1 MCERTAWRLC
11 SEHQLWSSYGKKRWK
26 NGKRPGAPVHDDHLA
41 HTDDHGVTRHD
52 FVNAANSINQ
62 VWLTDITKH
71 HTREGKLYFCAI
83 KDAFSNRIVGYS
95 AGADMSASLA
105 VSALNTAVARRQ
117 LQGDSVDGCIVHS
130 DTGSQFRSKK
140 YLKALTRHHL
150 TGSIGRVAAAGD
162 NAAME
167 SFFS

>member
-1 MCERTAWRLC
+1 M
-11 SEHQLWSSYGKKRWK
+11 
-26 NGKRPGAPVHDDHLA
+26 
-41 HTDDHGVTRHD
+41 
-52 FVNAANSINQ
+52 
-62 VWLTDITKH
+62 TDITEH

-83 KDAFSNRIVGYS
+83 KDAFSNRIVGYA

-130 DTGSQFRSKK
+130 DRGSKFRSKK
-140 YLKALTRHHL
+140 YFKALTRHHL
-150 TGSIGRVAAAGD
+150 TGSMGRVAAAGD

-167 SFFS
+167 SFFSLLQCNVLNTKTWTTREELTIAIITWIERHYHHRHQNGRPRRSPR